1 MQIFYQMMKPE
12 NKPCQMTKNQYLN
25 IDLNHQNLF
34 APKHLFELVSKPQG
48 EQTEFE
54 IEPFL

>member
-1 MQIFYQMMKPE
+1 
-12 NKPCQMTKNQYLN
+12 MTKNQYLN